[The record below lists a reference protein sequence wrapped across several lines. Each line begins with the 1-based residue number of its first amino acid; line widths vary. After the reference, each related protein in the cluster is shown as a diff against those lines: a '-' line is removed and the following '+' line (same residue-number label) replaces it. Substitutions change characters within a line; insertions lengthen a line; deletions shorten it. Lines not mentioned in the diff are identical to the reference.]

1 MKKNITEMTTAAR
14 SMRCPRCQ
22 KRAFDVTGNAGQPV
36 SIQLK
41 CPHCKNIVTVDL
53 PTELDRAS

>member
-1 MKKNITEMTTAAR
+1 MKKANATKTTVR
-14 SMRCPRCQ
+14 SMSCPRCQ
-22 KRAFDVTGNAGQPV
+22 KRAFDVIGNAGQSM

-53 PTELDRAS
+53 PTEMDRAS

>member
-1 MKKNITEMTTAAR
+1 MKKKVTEIETAAR
-14 SMRCPRCQ
+14 SMPCPRCQ
-22 KRAFDVTGNAGQPV
+22 KRAFDVTGVAGKPV

-53 PTELDRAS
+53 PTTLDRAS

>member
-1 MKKNITEMTTAAR
+1 MKKVNATKSTAR
-14 SMRCPRCQ
+14 SMSCPRCQ

-41 CPHCKNIVTVDL
+41 
-53 PTELDRAS
+53 

>member
-1 MKKNITEMTTAAR
+1 MKKVNATKSTAR
-14 SMRCPRCQ
+14 SMSCPRCQ

-41 CPHCKNIVTVDL
+41 CPHCKNIVTVEL

>member
-1 MKKNITEMTTAAR
+1 MKKANTTKTTVR
-14 SMRCPRCQ
+14 SMSCPCCQ
-22 KRAFDVTGNAGQPV
+22 KRAFDVIGNAGQPM

-53 PTELDRAS
+53 PTEMDRAS

>member
-1 MKKNITEMTTAAR
+1 MKKTNATKTTVR
-14 SMRCPRCQ
+14 SMSCPRCQ
-22 KRAFDVTGNAGQPV
+22 KRAFDVIGNAGQPM

-53 PTELDRAS
+53 PTEMDRAS

>member
-1 MKKNITEMTTAAR
+1 MKKANANNTPVR
-14 SMRCPRCQ
+14 SMSCPRCQ
-22 KRAFDVTGNAGQPV
+22 KRAFDVIGNAGQPM

-53 PTELDRAS
+53 PTEMDRAS

>member
-1 MKKNITEMTTAAR
+1 MKKVNATKTTAR
-14 SMRCPRCQ
+14 SMSCPRCQ
-22 KRAFDVTGNAGQPV
+22 KRAIDVTGNAGQPV